1 MNFLLKRKGY
11 EEFKTLAIVGKFGVG
26 KTTLCQDVFNDKD
39 VKEAYLPRVWV
50 SMYSEESEEGEKD
63 PKVAVL
69 KRILGSL
76 GVKVEALDHIRTEAD
91 EEKRKNDEEGRRD
104 EETVEEKELFKLL
117 HALNSNLFGKKYC
130 RAGRCLGE

>member
-1 MNFLLKRKGY
+1 
-11 EEFKTLAIVGKFGVG
+11 
-26 KTTLCQDVFNDKD
+26 
-39 VKEAYLPRVWV
+39 
-50 SMYSEESEEGEKD
+50 MYSEESEEGEKD

-117 HALNSNLFGKKYC
+117 HALNSNLLGKKYC
-130 RAGRCLGE
+130 RAGRCLGK